1 MLAQKAFARIQQ
13 IHKDS
18 KPLKRGTNPEEIN
31 VRKSQLSFLTLIFLF
46 AIPVAAQQSESRVAL
61 NQSATASDTGG
72 APAIEAALAT
82 QVLNGAEDSP
92 VTNIKLVVKNVGG
105 VFYTYVTGWATFYD
119 SAGVR
124 CGEGLFKVDAL
135 AVGESAATDAP
146 GLRLR
151 CSPSTWRIVATN
163 LLTRTGD
170 VAKPGE
176 SAPSSEAERPAPT
189 NFVITIDGEEHPIQ
203 LNNPIVLQMGNR
215 ERKIVLRSA
224 P

>member
-1 MLAQKAFARIQQ
+1 MKRLTFVATFICLLAI
-13 IHKDS
+13 
-18 KPLKRGTNPEEIN
+18 GT
-31 VRKSQLSFLTLIFLF
+31 
-46 AIPVAAQQSESRVAL
+46 AAQQSESRVAL
-61 NQSATASDTGG
+61 DQPATAADTGG
-72 APAIEAALAT
+72 TPAIEATLTT
-82 QVLNGAEDSP
+82 QVLNGADDSP

-124 CGEGLFKVDAL
+124 CGEGVFKVDAL
-135 AVGESAATDAP
+135 AAGESAATDAP

-170 VAKPGE
+170 IAKPGE
-176 SAPSSEAERPAPT
+176 SASASEGERPGPT
-189 NFVITIDGEEHPIQ
+189 NFVISIDGEEHPIQ

-215 ERKIVLRSA
+215 ERRIVLK
-224 P
+224 PVP

>member
-1 MLAQKAFARIQQ
+1 MRN
-13 IHKDS
+13 S
-18 KPLKRGTNPEEIN
+18 K
-31 VRKSQLSFLTLIFLF
+31 LSLLTLFLF
-46 AIPVAAQQSESRVAL
+46 VAIPTAAQQSESRVGL
-61 NQSATASDTGG
+61 NQPATAADTGG
-72 APAIEAALAT
+72 TAAIEATLLT
-82 QVLNGAEDSP
+82 QVLNGADDSP

-135 AVGESAATDAP
+135 AVGESAGTDAP

-151 CSPSTWRIVATN
+151 CSPSTWRVVATN

-170 VAKPGE
+170 IAKPGE
-176 SAPSSEAERPAPT
+176 SVPSSEGERPAPT
-189 NFVITIDGEEHPIQ
+189 NFVISIDGEEHPIQ

-215 ERKIVLRSA
+215 GRRIVLRSA

>member
-1 MLAQKAFARIQQ
+1 MKRLAPVAIV
-13 IHKDS
+13 ICS
-18 KPLKRGTNPEEIN
+18 
-31 VRKSQLSFLTLIFLF
+31 F
-46 AIPVAAQQSESRVAL
+46 AICTAAQQAESRAAL
-61 NQSATASDTGG
+61 NQPATASDTGG
-72 APAIEAALAT
+72 APAIEATLAT

-92 VTNIKLVVKNVGG
+92 VTNIKLVVKNVSG

-163 LLTRTGD
+163 LLTRAGD
-170 VAKPGE
+170 VAKPGA
-176 SAPSSEAERPAPT
+176 SAPTSEGERPAPT
-189 NFVITIDGEEHPIQ
+189 NFIITIDGEEHPIQ

-215 ERKIVLRSA
+215 ERRIVLRSA